1 MFVQPPKDR
10 CDLTPAIKP
19 VPEVAPRR
27 VLFVGNSYLFYG
39 DGLQNH
45 VRRLAN
51 EVRPELQIP
60 VGTYKL
66 AAISGSELRDHN
78 IRAYLEPGKLR
89 VTAPFEVVVLQG
101 GSAEATSTQGR
112 AAFEATVIDFDQ
124 EIRKTGARTAL
135 YMTHAYAP
143 PHEQACPDMISDIE
157 ALYVSTGNRIGA
169 LVIPVGLAFE
179 EAYRRFPGL
188 RLHKAHDSSH
198 PDLLGSYLAAC
209 VTCASLYGSSMD
221 GNQYNYYGAIDKDAA
236 RLMQQ
241 VAADTVQS
249 FFR

>member
-1 MFVQPPKDR
+1 M
-10 CDLTPAIKP
+10 TPAIKP
-19 VPEVAPRR
+19 VPQAAPRR

-51 EVRPELQIP
+51 EADPELQIP

-66 AAISGSELRDHN
+66 VTISGSELRDHT

-89 VTAPFEVVVLQG
+89 VTEPFEVVVLQG
-101 GSAEATSTQGR
+101 GSAEATSAQGR
-112 AAFEATVIDFDQ
+112 AAFEETVIDFDR

-143 PHEQACPDMISDIE
+143 PNEHAYPGMISDIE

-198 PDLLGSYLAAC
+198 PELLGSYLAAC
-209 VTCASLYGSSMD
+209 VTCASLYGRSLV
-221 GNQYNYYGAIDKDAA
+221 GNQYDYFGAIDKDAA
-236 RLMQQ
+236 RQMQQ
-241 VAADTVQS
+241 VAADTVGA
-249 FFR
+249 FFRQAGLNP